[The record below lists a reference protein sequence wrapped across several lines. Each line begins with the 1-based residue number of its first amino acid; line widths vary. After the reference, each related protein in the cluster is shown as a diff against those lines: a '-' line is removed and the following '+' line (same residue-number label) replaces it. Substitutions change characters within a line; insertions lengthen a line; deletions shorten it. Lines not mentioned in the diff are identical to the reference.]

1 MSGRHLRWLY
11 SELPKLIESGVLNE
25 EEVERLRA
33 HYASSKRTS
42 MTQVAIVL
50 CSVLGACLIGSGVI
64 LLLASNWDDLSRS
77 VRTFISIA
85 PLAAAQ
91 GLVGWALFRKNDSTA
106 WREGSGALLTM
117 AIGSS
122 IALIG
127 QTYHIPGNLAS
138 FLFTWLLLGLPALY
152 LLRSTLIA
160 CFYMI
165 GATIW
170 VFEIQSRWG
179 HALWYGP
186 LLAGVLPF
194 LWLAL
199 KNNPRRGGMLL
210 LGWVFCLNL
219 VITLGIVLE
228 RNMPGLWIVAYS
240 GMFAVFALV
249 GRTWY
254 RETPGQPFSIV
265 GATGTVIIC
274 IVFTFDDVWDRI
286 GYRYYRYGYEYH
298 EIAAYQ
304 DYLIVLGIL
313 SALTALCVYKVRR
326 SDFSSLSWM
335 GSPVLA
341 LLFFA
346 GLSVT
351 DTNELSVVA
360 AGAFNLYLFA
370 LGVYTISSGLRR
382 EQLGVINGG
391 MAILSL
397 LFIVRFFDSDLG
409 FVVRGIAFIL
419 IGSGFLTA
427 NLFMARKFRE
437 SEGESS

>member
-1 MSGRHLRWLY
+1 MAGRHLRWLY
-11 SELPKLIESGVLNE
+11 SEFPGLIESGVLDE
-25 EEVERLRA
+25 ESVSQLKGHYGEVKA
-33 HYASSKRTS
+33 TSS
-42 MTQVAIVL
+42 TQVAIVL
-50 CSVLGACLIGSGVI
+50 CSVLGASLVGSGVI
-64 LLLASNWDDLSRS
+64 LLLASNWEEVSRP

-85 PLAAAQ
+85 PLVIAQ
-91 GLVGWALFRKNDSTA
+91 GLAGWALFKKSDSLA

-138 FLFTWLLLGLPALY
+138 FLFTWMLLGLPAIY
-152 LLRSTLIA
+152 LLRSTMMA
-160 CFYMI
+160 VFYMV
-165 GATIW
+165 GATSW
-170 VFEIQSRWG
+170 VISIQSQWG

-199 KNNPRRGGMLL
+199 KNNPKRTGTLF

-219 VITLGIVLE
+219 IVALGIVLE

-240 GMFAVFALV
+240 GMFALFSLV

-265 GATGTVIIC
+265 GAVGTLFIC
-274 IVFTFDDVWDRI
+274 IVFTFDNVWDRI

-313 SALTALCVYKVRR
+313 SALTAVSVYLIRR
-326 SDFSSLSWM
+326 GDFGALSWV
-335 GSPVLA
+335 GSPILA
-341 LLFFA
+341 LVFFA
-346 GLSVT
+346 GLSMA
-351 DTNELSVVA
+351 DTNELSIVA
-360 AGAFNLYLFA
+360 AGAFNLYLLV
-370 LGVYTISSGLRR
+370 LGIYTISSGVRGG
-382 EQLGVINGG
+382 ELGVTNGG
-391 MAILSL
+391 MGILAL
-397 LFIVRFFDSDLG
+397 LFFVRFFDSDLD
-409 FVVRGIAFIL
+409 FMIRGVAFIL
-419 IGSGFLTA
+419 IGSGFLAA
-427 NLFMARKFRE
+427 NLFMARRFRE
-437 SEGESS
+437 REGDMS